1 MGFTEGQINAINARG
16 QSILVS
22 AGAGSGKTSVLIER
36 LIKILSDEENK
47 TPAEKVIVV
56 TFTKDAASQIRQRLS
71 AALEKKLSEEPD
83 NLWLMT
89 QQSNLC
95 FAKISTI
102 HSFCFDMIRDNAELA
117 GVSADF
123 RIADENE
130 EKIMISSAIKTVIG
144 NISLRSPEMKNEL
157 RDFFCNKKEYELSEV
172 FEKFYNY
179 AVSMPFYEDILSE
192 ILEGFSGSTDE
203 IKKEYVRILSEQAEE
218 FAETAL
224 FCKEFAESVAALD
237 VSNTFENEYNL
248 FRSIAE
254 KIKDEKILYD
264 DRIAMFGGV
273 DFKRMP
279 SFKPENFIEDDVK
292 TQYTALRNRYK
303 DKYKRLCKDHLF
315 RNSDI
320 EDDREIHKKILSYL
334 IDVVKEIDDEI
345 YAMKEEKNVLTFSD
359 AERVSVKLLCR
370 KDENGNIVKTEL
382 AESLS
387 KYYGEIMID
396 EYQDSNAMQDLI
408 FRMLSKNSENL
419 FAVGDIKQSIYRFRQ
434 SDPTIFVNALK
445 SAVEYDD
452 AGEKAPAVIRLNDN
466 FRSSKDVV
474 NFVNFTFSL
483 IMSEKV
489 GEIDYSDNQSL
500 KASAEYPE
508 QDRATEIII
517 VNEEEEETEEE
528 IPSEENSDD
537 ENSDEEEIDVKAV
550 KSEAFAVA
558 MKIKQMLSSA
568 ENTVRVDNETLRRCQ
583 SKDFCILTRTRGA
596 GLIFAEELEKQG
608 IRVANEDT
616 TGYLKSNEMSVLIN
630 LLRIIDNP
638 LLDIPMASVMM
649 SAMFMISP
657 DEMAKIRL
665 CKKKAPLY
673 SAVCEAVLNENED
686 YYPKLKSF
694 KDSLDKLRLSA
705 GGYSLEKLIRTIYD
719 STDYLTVMQL
729 YGDGE
734 RKKANLRLILEYA
747 KGYEQNYNGGLSG
760 FIRYINSVFENG
772 GDFKKVSMASESDNV
787 VSIKTIHKSKG
798 LEYPFVFL
806 CSVSTAFN
814 KTDLKSQI
822 QTDGKNGIG
831 FKIRNRDEL
840 KYYDSIYHYVYGKR
854 NEAYLVSEE
863 MRLLYVAMTRAKDKL
878 FITLKNG
885 KKLEKSLSKATI
897 SLNTNGGI
905 SSSLTAKAECMAD
918 WILPVLMLHPKGQIL
933 RDLSNGFMC
942 KTFDE
947 SVVPDVEFTVW
958 ENDSIATVKKH
969 TAKADDDKLKELE
982 AAIGYEYDLS
992 LSETAAKLTV
1002 TEIAAESREMT
1013 LKRPKFVTSEGKLSG
1028 AEKGTATHLF
1038 MQYCDMS
1045 LAEKDVSSERDRLYE
1060 KGLLGN
1066 KESTAIEIP
1075 LIEKFF
1081 GSDLYSRMK
1090 SAKNLERE
1098 RKFLLRIADIDVPDE
1113 LKNIYKDTDGMI
1125 QGVIDCL
1132 FEEDDGIIVVDY
1144 KTDSSKDEEALRAEY
1159 APQLTLYKAALE
1171 AVYDKKVKEAVIY
1184 SFRLG
1189 REIRI
1194 SA

>member
-1 MGFTEGQINAINARG
+1 MDFTDGQINAINARG

-56 TFTKDAASQIRQRLS
+56 TFTKDAAAQIRQRLS
-71 AALEKKLSEEPD
+71 AALEKKLAEEPE

-117 GVSADF
+117 GVLSDF
-123 RIADENE
+123 RVADENE
-130 EKIMISSAIKTVIG
+130 EKIIISSAVKTVIENLSFRLPG
-144 NISLRSPEMKNEL
+144 MKKEL
-157 RDFFCNKKEYELSEV
+157 GDFFCNKKDRELHEV
-172 FEKFYNY
+172 LTKIYNY
-179 AVSMPFYEDILSE
+179 AVSMPFYEDVLSDILN
-192 ILEGFSGSTDE
+192 GFSGNADE
-203 IKKEYVRILSEQAEE
+203 IKKEYMVILAEQVKD
-218 FAETAL
+218 FSETAL
-224 FCKEFAESVAALD
+224 FCKSLAESVSATKVMGL
-237 VSNTFENEYNL
+237 FEAEYNA
-248 FRSIAE
+248 FVNIAE
-254 KIKDEKILYD
+254 KITDETISYD
-264 DRIAMFGGV
+264 DRIAILGSV
-273 DFKRMP
+273 DFDRMP
-279 SFKPENFIEDDVK
+279 SFKAENDNEESVK
-292 TQYTALRNRYK
+292 EQYGKLRNKYK
-303 DKYKRLCKDHLF
+303 DKYKKICNDHLF
-315 RNSDI
+315 RNDDI
-320 EDDREIHKKILSYL
+320 NDDREVHKKILSYL
-334 IDVVKEIDDEI
+334 IEIVKEIDDEVYEI
-345 YAMKEEKNVLTFSD
+345 KEEKNVLTFSD
-359 AERVSVKLLCR
+359 AERVSVNLLCE
-370 KDENGNIVKTEL
+370 KDDKGNIIKTEL
-382 AESLS
+382 AENLS
-387 KYYGEIMID
+387 DYYGEIMID

-408 FRMLSKNSENL
+408 FRMLSKDSENL
-419 FAVGDIKQSIYRFRQ
+419 FVVGDIKQSIYRFRQ
-434 SDPTIFVNALK
+434 SDPTIFADALK
-445 SAVEYDD
+445 SAVEYDT
-452 AGEKAPAVIRLNDN
+452 AGEKDPAVIRLNDN
-466 FRSSKDVV
+466 FRSSEDVVDFV
-474 NFVNFTFSL
+474 NFVFSL

-489 GEIDYSDNQSL
+489 GEVDYSDNQSL

-508 QDRATEIII
+508 LERKTEIII
-517 VNEEEEETEEE
+517 VNEEYSEDDDDTDADDDTAEEK
-528 IPSEENSDD
+528 
-537 ENSDEEEIDVKAV
+537 IDVEAV
-550 KSEAFAVA
+550 KSEAVAVA
-558 MKIKQMLSSA
+558 TKIKEMLSS
-568 ENTVRVDNETLRRCQ
+568 EEKIVRVDKDTSRRCQ
-583 SKDFCILTRTRGA
+583 PRDFCILTRTKGA
-596 GLIFAEELEKQG
+596 GLIFAEALENHG

-630 LLRIIDNP
+630 LLKIIDNP

-649 SAMFMISP
+649 SAMFMFTP
-657 DEMAKIRL
+657 DEIARIRL
-665 CKKKAPLY
+665 CKKKVPLY
-673 SAVCEAVLNENED
+673 RAVCIAIQNENED
-686 YYPKLKSF
+686 YYPKLKAF
-694 KDSLDKLRLSA
+694 KDSLDKLRLLA
-705 GGYSLEKLIRTIYD
+705 AGYSLEKLIRTIYD

-734 RKKANLRLILEYA
+734 KKKANLRLILEYA

-760 FIRYINSVFENG
+760 FVRYINNVFDNG

-854 NEAYLVSEE
+854 NESYLVSEE

>member
-1 MGFTEGQINAINARG
+1 MGFTDGQINAINARK

-71 AALEKKLSEEPD
+71 SALEKKLAEEPD

-117 GVSADF
+117 GVLSDF

-130 EKIMISSAIKTVIG
+130 EKIMISSAVKNVIA
-144 NISLRSPEMKNEL
+144 NISLRSPEVKNEL
-157 RDFFCNKKEYELSEV
+157 RDFFCNKKDYELSEV
-172 FEKFYNY
+172 FKKFYDY
-179 AVSMPFYEDILSE
+179 AVSMPFYEDILND
-192 ILEGFSGSTDE
+192 ILNDFSGSMDE
-203 IKKEYVRILSEQAEE
+203 IKREYTDILSEQVKE
-218 FAETAL
+218 FSETAL
-224 FCKEFAESVAALD
+224 FCKELAESVSALD
-237 VSNTFENEYNL
+237 VAKVFEEEYDA
-248 FRSIAE
+248 FKRIAKE
-254 KIKDEKILYD
+254 ITDGNIPYD
-264 DRIAMFGGV
+264 DRIAMFGSV
-273 DFKRMP
+273 VFNKMP
-279 SFKPENFIEDDVK
+279 KFKPENEIEDIVK
-292 TQYTALRNRYK
+292 TQYASLRNKYK
-303 DKYKRLCKDHLF
+303 DKYKTLCKNHLF

-334 IDVVKEIDDEI
+334 IEIVKEIDDEI

-370 KDENGNIVKTEL
+370 KDDNGNVVKTEL
-382 AESLS
+382 AENLS

-434 SDPTIFVNALK
+434 SDPTIFANALK
-445 SAVEYDD
+445 SAVEYDN
-452 AGEKAPAVIRLNDN
+452 AGEKDPAVIRLNDN
-466 FRSSKDVV
+466 FRSSRDVLD
-474 NFVNFTFSL
+474 FVNFTFSL
-483 IMSEKV
+483 IMSERV
-489 GEIDYSDNQSL
+489 GEIEYSDNQAL

-508 QDRATEIII
+508 LDRATEIII
-517 VNEEEEETEEE
+517 INEDDEEEYEEVS
-528 IPSEENSDD
+528 SEENDDDD
-537 ENSDEEEIDVKAV
+537 ESSDEEKIDVKAV
-550 KSEAFAVA
+550 KSEALAVA
-558 MKIKQMLSSA
+558 SKIKGMLSS
-568 ENTVRVDNETLRRCQ
+568 EEETVRVDKDVLRRCQ
-583 SKDFCILTRTRGA
+583 PKDFCILTRTRGA

-608 IRVANEDT
+608 IRVANEDI
-616 TGYLKSNEMSVLIN
+616 TGYLKSDEMSVLIN
-630 LLRIIDNP
+630 LLKIIDNP

-649 SAMFMISP
+649 SAMFMITP

-665 CKKKAPLY
+665 CKKKVPIY
-673 SAVCEAVLNENED
+673 SAVCEAVMNENED
-686 YYPKLKSF
+686 YYPKLKAF
-694 KDSLDKLRLSA
+694 KDSLDKLRLLA
-705 GGYSLEKLIRTIYD
+705 TGYSLEKLIRTIYD

-814 KTDLKSQI
+814 KKDLKSQI
-822 QTDGKNGIG
+822 QTDGRNGVG

-840 KYYDSIYHYVYGKR
+840 KYYDTIYHFVYERR
-854 NEAYLVSEE
+854 NTAYLVSEE
-863 MRLLYVAMTRAKDKL
+863 MRLLYVAMTRAKDRL
-878 FITLKNG
+878 FIIFKND
-885 KKLEKSLSKATI
+885 KKFLSSLSKATV
-897 SLNTNGGI
+897 SLNTNSGI
-905 SSSLTAKAECMAD
+905 NSSLTARAECMAD
-918 WILPVLMLHPKGQIL
+918 WILPVLMLHPDGQVL
-933 RDLSNGFMC
+933 RELSSGFMC
-942 KTFDE
+942 KPFDNAPN
-947 SVVPDVEFTVW
+947 VKFTVW
-958 ENDSIATVKKH
+958 EDDVVSVEKEEKAE
-969 TAKADDDKLKELE
+969 ADDRKLCELKT
-982 AAIGYEYDLS
+982 AIESEYDYS

-1038 MQYCDMS
+1038 MQYCDMG

-1060 KGLLGN
+1060 NGLLGN

-1081 GSDLYSRMK
+1081 ESELYSRMK
-1090 SAKNLERE
+1090 SAGKLERE
-1098 RKFLLRIADIDVPDE
+1098 RKFLLRISDIDVPDE
-1113 LKNIYKDTDGMI
+1113 LRNVYKDTDGMI

-1132 FEEDDGIIVVDY
+1132 FEEDDGIVLVDY
-1144 KTDSSKDEEALRAEY
+1144 KTDSSKDEAALRAEY
-1159 APQLTLYKAALE
+1159 APQLILYKAALE
-1171 AVYDKKVKEAVIY
+1171 AVYGKKVKEAVIY

-1189 REIRI
+1189 REIII

>member
-1 MGFTEGQINAINARG
+1 MGFTDGQINAINARG

-71 AALEKKLSEEPD
+71 AALEKKLAEEPD

-117 GVSADF
+117 GVLSDF
-123 RIADENE
+123 RVADENE

-144 NISLRSPEMKNEL
+144 NISLRSPDMKNEL
-157 RDFFCNKKEYELSEV
+157 RDFFCNKKDYELSEV

-179 AVSMPFYEDILSE
+179 AVSMPFYEDILYD
-192 ILEGFSGSTDE
+192 ILNDFSGSTDE
-203 IKKEYVRILSEQAEE
+203 IKKEYAGILSEQVEE
-218 FAETAL
+218 FSEMAL
-224 FCKEFAESVAALD
+224 FCKELADSVSAVKVA
-237 VSNTFENEYNL
+237 NIFEEEHNAFKRIANE
-248 FRSIAE
+248 IT
-254 KIKDEKILYD
+254 DEKIPYD
-264 DRIAMFGGV
+264 DRIAMFGSV
-273 DFKRMP
+273 EFKRMV
-279 SFKPENFIEDDVK
+279 SFKPENEIEETVK
-292 TQYTALRNRYK
+292 KQYGDLR
-303 DKYKRLCKDHLF
+303 DKYKGKYKDLCNGHLF
-315 RNSDI
+315 RNNDI

-334 IDVVKEIDDEI
+334 IEVVKETDNEI

-359 AERVSVKLLCR
+359 AERVSVNLLCK
-370 KDENGNIVKTEL
+370 KDDNGNIVKTEL
-382 AESLS
+382 AENLS

-434 SDPTIFVNALK
+434 SDPTIFANALK

-452 AGEKAPAVIRLNDN
+452 ADEKDPAVIRLNDN
-466 FRSSKDVV
+466 FRSSSDVVGFV
-474 NFVNFTFSL
+474 NFVFSL

-489 GEIDYSDNQSL
+489 GEIEYSDNQSL

-508 QDRATEIII
+508 LDRATEIII
-517 VNEEEEETEEE
+517 INEEDSEEDDREVS
-528 IPSEENSDD
+528 SEENDDD
-537 ENSDEEEIDVKAV
+537 ENSDEEKIDVKEV
-550 KSEAFAVA
+550 KSEALAVA
-558 MKIKQMLSSA
+558 SKIKEMLSS
-568 ENTVRVDNETLRRCQ
+568 EEETVRVDKDTLRRCQ
-583 SKDFCILTRTRGA
+583 PRDFCILTRTRGA
-596 GLIFAEELEKQG
+596 GLIFAEELEKYG
-608 IRVANEDT
+608 IRVANEDV

-630 LLRIIDNP
+630 LLKIIDNP

-649 SAMFMISP
+649 SAMFMITH

-694 KDSLDKLRLSA
+694 KESLEKLRLLA

-772 GDFKKVSMASESDNV
+772 GDFKKVSMSSETDNV

-806 CSVSTAFN
+806 CSALTAFN
-814 KTDLKSQI
+814 KKDLKSQI

-840 KYYDSIYHYVYGKR
+840 KYYDSIYHYVYQKR
-854 NEAYLVSEE
+854 NESYLASEE
-863 MRLLYVAMTRAKDKL
+863 MRLLYVAMTRAKDRL
-878 FITLKNG
+878 FITFKND
-885 KKLEKSLSKATI
+885 KKFVSALSKATV

-905 SSSLTAKAECMAD
+905 NSSLTARAECMAD
-918 WILPVLMLHPKGQIL
+918 WILPVLMLHPNGQIL
-933 RDLSNGFMC
+933 RDLSSGFMC
-942 KTFDE
+942 KQFGNA
-947 SVVPDVEFTVW
+947 PDVKFTVW
-958 ENDSIATVKKH
+958 EDDVVSSEKKQN
-969 TAKADDDKLKELE
+969 AKPDDKKLLELKN
-982 AAIGYEYDLS
+982 AIEFEYDLS

-1013 LKRPKFVTSEGKLSG
+1013 LKRPKFITSEGKLSG

-1038 MQYCDMS
+1038 MQYCDMN

-1060 KGLLGN
+1060 NGLLGN

-1081 GSDLYSRMK
+1081 RSELYSRMK
-1090 SAKNLERE
+1090 SAENLERE

-1113 LKNIYKDTDGMI
+1113 LKNVYKDTDGMI

-1132 FEEDDGIIVVDY
+1132 FEEDDGIVVVDY
-1144 KTDSSKDEEALRAEY
+1144 KTDSSKDEEALRVEY
-1159 APQLTLYKAALE
+1159 APQLILYKAALE
-1171 AVYDKKVKEAVIY
+1171 AVYGKKVKEAVIY

-1189 REIRI
+1189 KEVRI

>member
-89 QQSNLC
+89 QQSDLC

-117 GVSADF
+117 GVLSDF
-123 RIADENE
+123 RVADENE

-157 RDFFCNKKEYELSEV
+157 RDFFCNKKDYELGTV

-218 FAETAL
+218 FSETAF
-224 FCKEFAESVAALD
+224 FCKEISESVSAMA
-237 VSNTFENEYNL
+237 VSKVFEEEYNA
-248 FRSIAE
+248 FKRIAKE
-254 KIKDEKILYD
+254 ITDEKIPYD

-279 SFKPENFIEDDVK
+279 SFKPENDIEDNMK
-292 TQYTALRNRYK
+292 TQFTSLRNRYK
-303 DKYKRLCKDHLF
+303 DKYKKLCKDHMF
-315 RNSDI
+315 RNCDI
-320 EDDREIHKKILSYL
+320 EDDREIHKKILSHL
-334 IDVVKEIDDEI
+334 IEVVKEIDDEI
-345 YAMKEEKNVLTFSD
+345 YAMKEERNVLTFSD

-382 AESLS
+382 AENLS

-434 SDPTIFVNALK
+434 SDPTIFANALK
-445 SAVEYDD
+445 SAKEYDD
-452 AGEKAPAVIRLNDN
+452 VGEKEPAVIRLNDN
-466 FRSSKDVV
+466 FRSSSDVV
-474 NFVNFTFSL
+474 EFVNFTFSL

-500 KASAEYPE
+500 KASAEYPDS
-508 QDRATEIII
+508 DRATEIII
-517 VNEEEEETEEE
+517 INEEEPEEEYEEETV
-528 IPSEENSDD
+528 SEENDD
-537 ENSDEEEIDVKAV
+537 ENQDEEKIDVKAV
-550 KSEAFAVA
+550 KSEASAVA
-558 MKIKQMLSSA
+558 MKIKEMLSSEEA
-568 ENTVRVDNETLRRCQ
+568 MVRVDKDTLRRCQ
-583 SKDFCILTRTRGA
+583 PKDFCILTRTRGA
-596 GLIFAEELEKQG
+596 GLIFAEELEKHG
-608 IRVANEDT
+608 VRVANEDV
-616 TGYLKSNEMSVLIN
+616 TGYLKSDEMSVLIN
-630 LLRIIDNP
+630 LLKIIDNP

-694 KDSLDKLRLSA
+694 KESLDKLRLSA

-798 LEYPFVFL
+798 LEYPFVFI

-814 KTDLKSQI
+814 RTDLKSQI
-822 QTDGKNGIG
+822 QTDGRNGIG
-831 FKIRNRDEL
+831 FKIRNRAEL
-840 KYYDSIYHYVYGKR
+840 KYYDSIYHYVYERR
-854 NEAYLVSEE
+854 NTAYLASEE
-863 MRLLYVAMTRAKDKL
+863 MRLLYVAMTRAKDRL
-878 FITLKNG
+878 FITFKND
-885 KKLEKSLSKATI
+885 KKFISSLSKATV

-905 SSSLTAKAECMAD
+905 NSSLTARAECMAD
-918 WILPVLMLHPKGQIL
+918 WILPVLMLHPDGKVL
-933 RDLSNGFMC
+933 RDLSNVFIC
-942 KTFDE
+942 KPFE
-947 SVVPDVEFTVW
+947 SAPKVKFTEW
-958 ENDSIATVKKH
+958 EGDAVSVQKKQKV
-969 TAKADDDKLKELE
+969 AADDRKLSELRKSIE
-982 AAIGYEYDLS
+982 YDYDLS

-1013 LKRPKFVTSEGKLSG
+1013 LKRPKFVISEGKLSG

-1045 LAEKDVSSERDRLYE
+1045 LAEKNVSSERDRLYE
-1060 KGLLGN
+1060 NGLLGN

-1081 GSDLYSRMK
+1081 RSELYSRMK
-1090 SAKNLERE
+1090 SAEKIERE

-1113 LKNIYKDTDGMI
+1113 LKNVYRNTEGMI

-1132 FEEDDGIIVVDY
+1132 FEEDDGIVLVDY
-1144 KTDSSKDEEALRAEY
+1144 KTDSSKDEAALRAEY
-1159 APQLTLYKAALE
+1159 APQLILYKAALE
-1171 AVYDKKVKEAVIY
+1171 AVYGKKVKEAVIY

>member
-1 MGFTEGQINAINARG
+1 MGFTDGQLNAINARG

-224 FCKEFAESVAALD
+224 FCKEFAESVSAVKVA
-237 VSNTFENEYNL
+237 NIFEEEHNAFKRISEEITN
-248 FRSIAE
+248 
-254 KIKDEKILYD
+254 DNILYD

-279 SFKPENFIEDDVK
+279 SFKPENVIEDDVK

-320 EDDREIHKKILSYL
+320 EDDREIHKTILSYL
-334 IDVVKEIDDEI
+334 IEIVKEIDDEI

-452 AGEKAPAVIRLNDN
+452 AGEKDPAVIRLNDN
-466 FRSSKDVV
+466 FRSSEDVV

-517 VNEEEEETEEE
+517 VNEEEEEESFEEDS
-528 IPSEENSDD
+528 SEENSDD

-558 MKIKQMLSSA
+558 SKIKEMLSSEEA
-568 ENTVRVDNETLRRCQ
+568 TVRVDNETLRRCQ
-583 SKDFCILTRTRGA
+583 PKDFCILTRTRGA

-806 CSVSTAFN
+806 CSTLTAFN
-814 KTDLKSQI
+814 RKDLKSQI
-822 QTDGKNGIG
+822 QTDGRNGTG
-831 FKIRNRDEL
+831 FKIRNRAEL
-840 KYYDSIYHYVYGKR
+840 KYYDSIYHYVYERR
-854 NEAYLVSEE
+854 NTAYLASEE
-863 MRLLYVAMTRAKDKL
+863 MRLLYVAMTRAKDRL
-878 FITLKNG
+878 FITFKND
-885 KKLEKSLSKATI
+885 KKFRSALSKATV

-905 SSSLTAKAECMAD
+905 NESLTARAECMAD
-918 WILPVLMLHPKGQIL
+918 WILPVLMLHPEGSVL
-933 RDLSNGFMC
+933 RELSNGFMC
-942 KTFDE
+942 KTFKSAPKVKFTEWEEDVV
-947 SVVPDVEFTVW
+947 SVQ
-958 ENDSIATVKKH
+958 KKQK
-969 TAKADDDKLKELE
+969 AVADDGKLSELRKSIE
-982 AAIGYEYDLS
+982 YDYDLS

-1045 LAEKDVSSERDRLYE
+1045 LAENNVSSERDRLYE
-1060 KGLLGN
+1060 NGLLGN

-1081 GSDLYSRMK
+1081 RSELYSRMK
-1090 SAKNLERE
+1090 SAEKIERE
-1098 RKFLLRIADIDVPDE
+1098 RKFLLRISDIDVPDE
-1113 LKNIYKDTDGMI
+1113 LKKAYENTDGMI

-1132 FEEDDGIIVVDY
+1132 FEEDDGIVLVDY
-1144 KTDSSKDEEALRAEY
+1144 KTDSSKDEAALRAEY
-1159 APQLTLYKAALE
+1159 APQLILYKAALE
-1171 AVYDKKVKEAVIY
+1171 AVYGKKVKEAVIY

>member
-1 MGFTEGQINAINARG
+1 MGFTDGQLNAINARG

-47 TPAEKVIVV
+47 TPAESVIVV

-117 GVSADF
+117 GVLSDF
-123 RIADENE
+123 RVADENE
-130 EKIMISSAIKTVIG
+130 EKIIISDAVKTVIG
-144 NISLRSPEMKNEL
+144 NVSLKSPDMKNEL

-172 FEKFYNY
+172 LKKFYNY
-179 AVSMPFYEDILSE
+179 AVSMPFYEDVLSDILN
-192 ILEGFSGSTDE
+192 GFSGSDDE
-203 IKKEYVRILSEQAEE
+203 IKKEYTRILSEQVRE
-218 FAETAL
+218 FSETAL
-224 FCKEFAESVAALD
+224 FCKEIAESVSAVAVAKVFEEEHNAFRR
-237 VSNTFENEYNL
+237 VSEEITDD
-248 FRSIAE
+248 
-254 KIKDEKILYD
+254 KIPYD
-264 DRIAMFGGV
+264 DRITMFGSV

-279 SFKPENFIEDDVK
+279 TFRPENEIEDTVK
-292 TQYTALRNRYK
+292 TQYVSLR
-303 DKYKRLCKDHLF
+303 DKYKEKYKNLCKNHLF

-334 IDVVKEIDDEI
+334 IEIVKQIDDEVSSI
-345 YAMKEEKNVLTFSD
+345 KEEKNVLTFSD
-359 AERVSVKLLCR
+359 AERVSVNLLCK
-370 KDENGNIVKTEL
+370 KDDDGNIVKTEL
-382 AESLS
+382 SENLS

-434 SDPTIFVNALK
+434 SDPTIFADALK
-445 SAVEYDD
+445 SAIEYND
-452 AGEKAPAVIRLNDN
+452 AGEKEPAVIRLNEN
-466 FRSSKDVV
+466 FRSSSDVV
-474 NFVNFTFSL
+474 DFVNFTFSL

-517 VNEEEEETEEE
+517 INEEDEEEAEEE
-528 IPSEENSDD
+528 NLMEENDD
-537 ENSDEEEIDVKAV
+537 DSENSDEEKIDVRAV
-550 KSEAFAVA
+550 KSEASAVA
-558 MKIKQMLSSA
+558 SKIKEMLSSD
-568 ENTVRVDNETLRRCQ
+568 EKTVRVDKETLRRCQ
-583 SKDFCILTRTRGA
+583 PKDICILTRTRSA
-596 GLIFAEELEKQG
+596 GLIFAEELEKYG
-608 IRVANEDT
+608 IRVANEDV
-616 TGYLKSNEMSVLIN
+616 TGYLKSDEMSVLIN
-630 LLRIIDNP
+630 LLKIIDNP

-665 CKKKAPLY
+665 CKKKVPLY

-694 KDSLDKLRLSA
+694 KDSLDRLRVLA
-705 GGYSLEKLIRTIYD
+705 TGYSLEKLIRTIYD

-772 GDFKKVSMASESDNV
+772 GDFKKVAISSETDNV

-814 KTDLKSQI
+814 KKDLKSQI
-822 QTDGKNGIG
+822 QTDGKNGTG

-840 KYYDSIYHYVYGKR
+840 KYYDSIYHFVYERR
-854 NEAYLVSEE
+854 NMSYLVSEE
-863 MRLLYVAMTRAKDKL
+863 MRLLYVAMTRAKDRL
-878 FITLKNG
+878 FITFKND
-885 KKLEKSLSKATI
+885 KKFCSALSKATV
-897 SLNTNGGI
+897 SLNTNAGI
-905 SSSLTAKAECMAD
+905 NSSLTARAECMAD
-918 WILPVLMLHPKGQIL
+918 WILPVLMLHPDGKCL
-933 RDLSNGFMC
+933 RELCNGFMC
-942 KTFDE
+942 KPFGAAPG
-947 SVVPDVEFTVW
+947 VKFTVW
-958 ENDSIATVKKH
+958 EDDVVSVEKKQ
-969 TAKADDDKLKELE
+969 KVMADDKKLSELKK
-982 AAIGYEYDLS
+982 AIEYDYDLS
-992 LSETAAKLTV
+992 LSKTAAKLTV
-1002 TEIAAESREMT
+1002 TEIAAENREMT

-1060 KGLLGN
+1060 NGLLGN

-1081 GSDLYSRMK
+1081 RSELYSRMK
-1090 SAKNLERE
+1090 SAENLERE
-1098 RKFLLRIADIDVPDE
+1098 RKFLLRISDIDVPDE
-1113 LKNIYKDTDGMI
+1113 LKNVYKNTDGMI

-1132 FEEDDGIIVVDY
+1132 FEEDDGIVVVDY
-1144 KTDSSKDEEALRAEY
+1144 KTDSSKDEAALRAEY
-1159 APQLTLYKAALE
+1159 APQLILYKAALE
-1171 AVYDKKVKEAVIY
+1171 AVYGKRVKEAVIY

>member
-179 AVSMPFYEDILSE
+179 AVSMPFCEDILSE

-279 SFKPENFIEDDVK
+279 SFKPENAIEDDVK

-334 IDVVKEIDDEI
+334 IEIVKEIDDEI
-345 YAMKEEKNVLTFSD
+345 YVMKEEKNVLTFSD

-370 KDENGNIVKTEL
+370 KDENGNIAKTEL

-452 AGEKAPAVIRLNDN
+452 AGEKDPAVIRLNDN
-466 FRSSKDVV
+466 FRSSEDVV

-517 VNEEEEETEEE
+517 VNEEEEEESFEEDS
-528 IPSEENSDD
+528 SEENSDD

-583 SKDFCILTRTRGA
+583 PKDFCILTRTRGA

-806 CSVSTAFN
+806 CSTLTAFN
-814 KTDLKSQI
+814 RKDLKSQI
-822 QTDGKNGIG
+822 QTDGRNGTG
-831 FKIRNRDEL
+831 FKIRNRAEL
-840 KYYDSIYHYVYGKR
+840 KYYDSIYHYVYERR
-854 NEAYLVSEE
+854 NTAYLASEE
-863 MRLLYVAMTRAKDKL
+863 MRLLYVAMTRAKDRL
-878 FITLKNG
+878 FITFKND
-885 KKLEKSLSKATI
+885 KKFRLALSKATV

-905 SSSLTAKAECMAD
+905 NESLTARAECMAD
-918 WILPVLMLHPKGQIL
+918 WILPVLMLHPEGIVL
-933 RDLSNGFMC
+933 RKLSNGFMC
-942 KTFDE
+942 KTFKSAPKVKFTEWEEDVV
-947 SVVPDVEFTVW
+947 SVQ
-958 ENDSIATVKKH
+958 KKQK
-969 TAKADDDKLKELE
+969 AVADDRKLSELRKSIE
-982 AAIGYEYDLS
+982 YDYDLS

-1060 KGLLGN
+1060 NGLLGN

-1081 GSDLYSRMK
+1081 RSELYSRMK
-1090 SAKNLERE
+1090 SAEKIERE
-1098 RKFLLRIADIDVPDE
+1098 RKFLLRISDIDVPDE
-1113 LKNIYKDTDGMI
+1113 LKKAYENTDGMI

-1132 FEEDDGIIVVDY
+1132 FEEDDGIVLVDY
-1144 KTDSSKDEEALRAEY
+1144 KTDSSKDEAALRAEY
-1159 APQLTLYKAALE
+1159 APQLILYKAALE
-1171 AVYDKKVKEAVIY
+1171 AVYGKKVKEAVIY

>member
-1 MGFTEGQINAINARG
+1 MGFTKGQENAINARG

-71 AALEKKLSEEPD
+71 RALEKKLSEEPD

-89 QQSNLC
+89 QQSDLC

-117 GVSADF
+117 GVLSDF

-130 EKIMISSAIKTVIG
+130 EKIMISSAVKTVIG
-144 NISLRSPEMKNEL
+144 NISLKSPDMKKEL
-157 RDFFCNKKEYELSEV
+157 RDFFCNKKDYELGGVLER
-172 FEKFYNY
+172 FYKY
-179 AVSMPFYEDILSE
+179 AVSMPFYEDILSD
-192 ILEGFSGSTDE
+192 ILLGFSADSDE
-203 IKKEYVRILSEQAEE
+203 IKREYTKILSEQARD
-218 FAETAL
+218 FSETAL
-224 FCKEFAESVAALD
+224 FCKGIAESVSADNIAQ
-237 VSNTFENEYNL
+237 TFENEYND
-248 FRSIAE
+248 FIRISKEIT
-254 KIKDEKILYD
+254 DEKIPYD
-264 DRIAMFGGV
+264 DRIAGFGSV
-273 DFKRMP
+273 VFKTMP
-279 SFKPENFIEDDVK
+279 KFKPENDIEESVK
-292 TQYTALRNRYK
+292 TEYTSLRN
-303 DKYKRLCKDHLF
+303 KYKEKYKGLCKDHLF
-315 RNSDI
+315 RNCDI

-334 IDVVKEIDDEI
+334 IEIVKEIDDEI
-345 YAMKEEKNVLTFSD
+345 NLMKEEKNVLGFSD

-370 KDENGNIVKTEL
+370 KDDDGNIVKTEL
-382 AESLS
+382 AKELS

-408 FRMLSKNSENL
+408 FRMLSKDSENL

-445 SAVEYDD
+445 SAKEYSD
-452 AGEKAPAVIRLNDN
+452 AGEKEPAVIRLNNN
-466 FRSSKDVV
+466 FRSSGDVV
-474 NFVNFTFSL
+474 DFVNFTFSL

-489 GEIDYSDNQSL
+489 GEIEYSDNQAL
-500 KASAEYPE
+500 EASAEYPSYNRE
-508 QDRATEIII
+508 TEIII
-517 VNEEEEETEEE
+517 INEEDEEYDEAVS
-528 IPSEENSDD
+528 SEDENDD
-537 ENSDEEEIDVKAV
+537 ESSDEEKIDVKAV
-550 KSEAFAVA
+550 KSEALAVA
-558 MKIKQMLSSA
+558 SKIKEMLSS
-568 ENTVRVDNETLRRCQ
+568 EEKMVRADEKTLRRCQ
-583 SKDFCILTRTRGA
+583 PRDFCILTRTKNA
-596 GLIFAEELEKQG
+596 GLIFAEELEKHG
-608 IRVANEDT
+608 VRVANEDVS
-616 TGYLKSNEMSVLIN
+616 GYLKSNEMSVLIN
-630 LLRIIDNP
+630 LLKIIDNP

-649 SAMFMISP
+649 SAMFMITP

-665 CKKKAPLY
+665 CKKKAPIY
-673 SAVCEAVLNENED
+673 SAVCEAIQNENEE
-686 YYPKLKSF
+686 YYPKLRTF
-694 KDSLDKLRLSA
+694 KDSLDKLRLLAS
-705 GGYSLEKLIRTIYD
+705 GYSLEKLIRTIYD

-760 FIRYINSVFENG
+760 FVRYINTVFENG
-772 GDFKKVSMASESDNV
+772 GDFKKVSMSSESDNV

-806 CSVSTAFN
+806 CSVSTDFN
-814 KTDLKSQI
+814 KDDLRLQI

-840 KYYDSIYHYVYGKR
+840 KYYDSIYHYVYRKR
-854 NEAYLVSEE
+854 NESYLASEE

-878 FITLKNG
+878 FITFKND
-885 KKLEKSLSKATI
+885 KKFVSALSKAAV

-905 SSSLTAKAECMAD
+905 NEGLTSKAECMAD
-918 WILPVLMLHPKGQIL
+918 WILPVLMIHPDGQVL
-933 RDLSNGFMC
+933 RELCNGFIC
-942 KTFDE
+942 KPLTEAPRVKFTFWEDNDVSVSKKQKAMADE
-947 SVVPDVEFTVW
+947 QKLNEL
-958 ENDSIATVKKH
+958 K
-969 TAKADDDKLKELE
+969 TA
-982 AAIGYEYDLS
+982 IEYDYDFS
-992 LSETAAKLTV
+992 LSKTAAKLTV
-1002 TEIAAESREMT
+1002 TEIVAESREMT

-1060 KGLLGN
+1060 NGLLGN
-1066 KESTAIEIP
+1066 KESKAIEIP

-1081 GSDLYSRMK
+1081 ESELYSRMK
-1090 SAKNLERE
+1090 AAEKLQRE
-1098 RKFLLRIADIDVPDE
+1098 RKFLLRISDIDVPDE
-1113 LKNIYKDTDGMI
+1113 LKNSYKNTDGMI

-1132 FEEDDGIIVVDY
+1132 FEEDDGIVVVDY
-1144 KTDSSKDEEALRAEY
+1144 KTDSSKDEEALKAEY
-1159 APQLTLYKAALE
+1159 APQLILYKAALE
-1171 AVYDKKVKEAVIY
+1171 AVYGKKVKEAVIY

-1189 REIRI
+1189 KEIRI